1 MRRTILRFLR
11 DDAGTAVVGEW
22 VFVATILVLAAVA
35 GAATLRPAAADDPEV
50 AASIQAGPAFHADA
64 PAAAPDGR

>member
-11 DDAGTAVVGEW
+11 DDSGTAVVGEW

-35 GAATLRPAAADDPEV
+35 GAATLHPNTADDPDV
-50 AASIQAGPAFHADA
+50 TASINAGPATHADA
-64 PAAAPDGR
+64 PAAVPDGR